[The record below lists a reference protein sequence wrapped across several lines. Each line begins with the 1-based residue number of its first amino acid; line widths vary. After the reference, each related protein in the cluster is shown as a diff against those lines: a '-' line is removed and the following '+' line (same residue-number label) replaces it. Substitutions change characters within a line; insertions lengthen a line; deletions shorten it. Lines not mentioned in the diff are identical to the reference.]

1 MEAWGVQVW
10 NAARDRLK
18 RWSGKMSPRRGVAM
32 TVVLALWIGV
42 GSMSA
47 SEVLTEPA
55 GGFGDVHWYDGG
67 EERT

>member
-10 NAARDRLK
+10 NAVRDRLK

-47 SEVLTEPA
+47 SEVLAEPE